1 MSDTSAAEGSDLA
14 TPKPHNVEAEEFPET
29 LRDAVAESDLVLVD
43 FYTDGCS
50 ICQSIEPVLGGV
62 ARNADVPILLVNP
75 RDDPPLVSE
84 HTIRSVPTLAL
95 FRAGDD
101 GDPVEVARLAE
112 GFVGADRLVEFVE
125 SHR

>member
-1 MSDTSAAEGSDLA
+1 MSDSAPTADDAPA
-14 TPKPHNVEAEEFPET
+14 TPKPRDVDAHEFPET

-95 FRAGDD
+95 FEAGAD
-101 GDPVEVARLAE
+101 GEPVEVDRLAE
-112 GFVGADRLVEFVE
+112 GFVGADQLVEFVE
-125 SHR
+125 SNR

>member
-1 MSDTSAAEGSDLA
+1 MSDTSVAGDSADA
-14 TPKPHNVEAEEFPET
+14 THKPRTVDAHEFPEE

-62 ARNADVPILLVNP
+62 ARNAEVPILLVNP

-95 FRAGDD
+95 FRVGDD
-101 GDPVEVARLAE
+101 GEPEEVDRLAE

>member
-1 MSDTSAAEGSDLA
+1 MSDTSPAGGSADA
-14 TPKPHNVEAEEFPET
+14 THRPRNVDAHEFPGA

-43 FYTDGCS
+43 FYTNGCS

-62 ARNADVPILLVNP
+62 ARNAAVPILLVNP
-75 RDDPPLVSE
+75 RDDPQLVSD

-95 FRAGDD
+95 FEADDD
-101 GDPVEVARLAE
+101 GDPVEVGRLAD
-112 GFVGADRLVEFVE
+112 GFVGADRLAEFVE